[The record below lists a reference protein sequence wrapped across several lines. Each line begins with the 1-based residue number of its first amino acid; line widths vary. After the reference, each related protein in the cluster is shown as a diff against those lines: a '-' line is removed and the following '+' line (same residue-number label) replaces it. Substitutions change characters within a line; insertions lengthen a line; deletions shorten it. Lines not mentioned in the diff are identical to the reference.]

1 MDNFK
6 PTYLYIKQHEVTGLQ
21 YFGKTTR
28 KNVEG
33 YLGSGKH
40 WKRHIRKHGTA
51 YVKTTWYMLFTN
63 SVDLTAFALKFS
75 QDNDIVESKEWAN
88 LVDENG
94 LDGGFNGSF
103 NGCFKKGVRNS
114 PATEFKKGQPAPA
127 TAFKKGQPP
136 TASSFK
142 KREGP
147 CPKCGGTERIKRG
160 QCKKCAYDYKLMYNR
175 ASRKEKEFNKVIFN

>member
-1 MDNFK
+1 VDNFK

-40 WKRHIRKHGTA
+40 WKRHIRKHGTN

-88 LVDENG
+88 LIEENG
-94 LDGGFNGSF
+94 IDGGFTGSYA
-103 NGCFKKGVRNS
+103 GCFKKGVRNS
-114 PATEFKKGQPAPA
+114 PETEFKKGEC
-127 TAFKKGQPP
+127 KGNP
-136 TASSFK
+136 
-142 KREGP
+142 RIGP
-147 CPKCGGTERIKRG
+147 CLKCGSEERGPKG
-160 QCKKCAYDYKLMYNR
+160 CCKPCKKVMDAAWKKENKGKHNAYNAIYNKATKLQ
-175 ASRKEKEFNKVIFN
+175 KEFNDLIFN